1 MFLEEEMVE
10 LEERIRD
17 SNIRSDQI
25 SKKLREL
32 KNTEKYKHPHP
43 YLKDRKIM
51 VGSILSVHIVNVDN
65 LTKPG

>member
-25 SKKLREL
+25 AKKLREL
-32 KNTEKYKHPHP
+32 RNTEK
-43 YLKDRKIM
+43 
-51 VGSILSVHIVNVDN
+51 
-65 LTKPG
+65 